1 MNKIKL
7 TVFTVTIILLC
18 LLTSCA
24 SNTDVSEAEG
34 VTVIDTLGNTA
45 TLTPESRVVSCFA
58 SYTEC
63 WLNAGG
69 TLVGV
74 TDDAVTERELDLDKD
89 TKIVGTV
96 KHIDLEV
103 LVSLSPD
110 YVILS
115 ADLAA
120 HLELEES
127 LKQLGISYGYFRV
140 DTFDDY
146 KALMEQFC
154 AVNERDDLFEKYVTE
169 IENNINDILTK
180 VPAESEKEVL
190 LIRAYST
197 KMKAKGADNLAGQ
210 ILNELGCENIADRT
224 PSMLEDLSIEQIIA
238 DDPDYIFVTTMGSE
252 ESALEYIKSNL
263 ESDPAWIGL
272 TAIKEG
278 NYYLLPK
285 ELFHYK
291 PNHRWDKSYEYLA
304 KIVYPEIFS

>member
-74 TDDAVTERELDLDKD
+74 TDDAVTERELDLDED

-169 IENNINDILTK
+169 IENNINDILAK

>member
-18 LLTSCA
+18 FLTSCA
-24 SNTDVSEAEG
+24 SNTNVSEAEG
-34 VTVIDTLGNTA
+34 ISVTDALGNTA
-45 TLTPESRVVSCFA
+45 VLTPESRVVSCFA
-58 SYTEC
+58 SFTEC

-74 TDDAVTERELDLDKD
+74 TDDAVTEREFDLDKY
-89 TKIVGTV
+89 TEIVGTV
-96 KHIDLEV
+96 KHIDLEA

-120 HLELEES
+120 HLELEEA

-146 KALMEQFC
+146 KAMMEQFC

-169 IENNINDILTK
+169 TENNINSILTK
-180 VPAESEKEVL
+180 LPAESEKEVL

-197 KMKAKGADNLAGQ
+197 KMQAKGADNLAGQ
-210 ILNELGCENIADRT
+210 ILNELGTQNIADRT
-224 PSMLEDLSIEQIIA
+224 PSILEDLSIEQIIA
-238 DDPDYIFVTTMGSE
+238 DDPDYIFVTTMGNE

-263 ESDPAWIGL
+263 ESDPAWTGL

-291 PNHRWDKSYEYLA
+291 PNHRWDESYEYLA

>member
-24 SNTDVSEAEG
+24 SNTDVSETEG